1 MFLTLEKTVRYHPAL
16 PPVSRQIPMPADTPP
31 AQPAAPDELIERC
44 LQGDQGAWEIIV
56 RQHWRKVFNVAY
68 KFVGSHDQAED
79 LTQDIFLKLFKSLD
93 TFDRRANFQTWL
105 ISVSR
110 NLCIDHYRSV
120 RKERETINRDVDP
133 ADHPPVATDTRAD
146 VQLEQRDRVRLLRL
160 ALDKLAPTLRTAVM
174 LRDIQELSYQEIA
187 TKLRLPEG
195 TVKSRINR
203 GRTELARQIQK
214 LRDQQNALPRTGV
227 TG

>member
-1 MFLTLEKTVRYHPAL
+1 M
-16 PPVSRQIPMPADTPP
+16 SADSSSASTQ
-31 AQPAAPDELIERC
+31 ATDEIIERC
-44 LQGDQGAWEIIV
+44 LNGDQAAWESIV
-56 RQHWRKVFNVAY
+56 RLYRRKVFNVAY

-79 LTQDIFLKLFKSLD
+79 LTQDVFLKLFKSLD

-110 NLCIDHYRSV
+110 NLCIDHYRAV

-133 ADHPPVATDTRAD
+133 ADHQPISPDIRADTR
-146 VQLEQRDRVRLLRL
+146 LEHRDRVTLLRR
-160 ALDKLAPTLRTAVM
+160 ALEKLAPTLRTAVM
-174 LRDIQELSYQEIA
+174 LRDIQELTYQEIA

-214 LRDQQNALPRTGV
+214 LREQQDAIPKTGV
-227 TG
+227 PG

>member
-1 MFLTLEKTVRYHPAL
+1 M
-16 PPVSRQIPMPADTPP
+16 SADSSSASTQ
-31 AQPAAPDELIERC
+31 ATDEIIERC
-44 LQGDQGAWEIIV
+44 LNGDQAAWESIV
-56 RQHWRKVFNVAY
+56 RLYRRKVFNVAY

-79 LTQDIFLKLFKSLD
+79 LTQDVFLKLFKSLD

-110 NLCIDHYRSV
+110 NLCIDHYRAV

-133 ADHPPVATDTRAD
+133 ADHQPMSPDIRADTR
-146 VQLEQRDRVRLLRL
+146 LEHRDRVTLLRR
-160 ALDKLAPTLRTAVM
+160 ALEKLAPTLRTAVM
-174 LRDIQELSYQEIA
+174 LRDIQELTYQEIA

-214 LRDQQNALPRTGV
+214 LREQQDAIPRTGV
-227 TG
+227 T

>member
-1 MFLTLEKTVRYHPAL
+1 MSVD
-16 PPVSRQIPMPADTPP
+16 PPSPSQAT
-31 AQPAAPDELIERC
+31 DEIIERC
-44 LQGDQGAWEIIV
+44 LNGDQAAWEQIV
-56 RQHWRKVFNVAY
+56 RLYRRKVFNVAY

-79 LTQDIFLKLFKSLD
+79 LTQDVFLKLFKSLD

-110 NLCIDHYRSV
+110 NLCIDHYRAV

-133 ADHPPVATDTRAD
+133 ADHPPISPDMRADTR
-146 VQLEQRDRVRLLRL
+146 LERRDRVTLLRR
-160 ALDKLAPTLRTAVM
+160 ALEKLAPTLRTAVM
-174 LRDIQELSYQEIA
+174 LRDIQELTYQEIA
-187 TKLRLPEG
+187 TALRLPEG

-214 LRDQQNALPRTGV
+214 LRDQQDAIPKTGV